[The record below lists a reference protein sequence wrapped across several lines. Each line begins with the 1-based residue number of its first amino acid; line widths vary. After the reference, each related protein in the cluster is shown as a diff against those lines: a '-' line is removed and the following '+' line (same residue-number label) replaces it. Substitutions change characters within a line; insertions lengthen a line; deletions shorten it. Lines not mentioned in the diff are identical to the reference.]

1 MSTLSSIGLVVLAG
15 FVVFGLLYRLRG
27 GWFSNLSRRY
37 GWEWGGKQ
45 RTVLMRL
52 IWSIPVGTMLWYGTT
67 PDSEM
72 WYRALL
78 CIGFVFASMALW
90 GHGAHMVFTITEWQQ
105 GWLRGAKIETTEL
118 LTSWWLPKLFGGTPD
133 PSWTNAQLIPYN
145 LAGMTFIGLV
155 RNLTTMMPFVIL
167 APQMALWYTLLGGTH
182 GLLYLLGEY
191 TPRPKD
197 YTGGEVAEFYVGGT
211 SGAFLVWWLF
221 TS

>member
-1 MSTLSSIGLVVLAG
+1 MSTLSSLGLVVLAG

-45 RTVLMRL
+45 RTQTMRL
-52 IWSIPVGTMLWYGTT
+52 IWAVPVGVMLWYGTT

-72 WYRALL
+72 WYRAFL
-78 CIGFVFASMALW
+78 CIGFVFASLALW

-105 GWLRGAKIETTEL
+105 RWLRGENVGTTEF
-118 LTSWWLPKLFGGTPD
+118 LTSWWLPKLFGGLPD
-133 PSWTNAQLIPYN
+133 PSWTDAKLIPYN

-155 RNLTTMMPFVIL
+155 RNLTAMMPFVIL

-221 TS
+221 I